1 VSNVLIIE
9 NDPALRSLISQL
21 LELEGFEV
29 SVVENGRLALEVL
42 GERIPD
48 LVLCDLLMPEMNGC
62 EVLKVLKQ
70 NPETAGVPLVFLT
83 ASAVPSDRERCL
95 ELGASAFMTKPFHQA
110 ELLATI
116 RALLPEA
123 GVSL

>member
-1 VSNVLIIE
+1 VNNVLIIE
-9 NDPALRSLISQL
+9 NDPALRVLISQL

-29 SVVENGRLALEVL
+29 SVAENGRLALEAL
-42 GERIPD
+42 GVRIPD

-70 NPETAGVPLVFLT
+70 NPLTAGVPLVFLT
-83 ASAVPSDRERCL
+83 ASAVPADRERCL
-95 ELGASAFMTKPFHQA
+95 DLGAAAFMTKPFRQT
-110 ELLATI
+110 EPLKTI

-123 GVSL
+123 GVTA

>member
-1 VSNVLIIE
+1 VNNVLIIE
-9 NDPALRSLISQL
+9 NDPALRVLISQL
-21 LELEGFEV
+21 LELEGYDV
-29 SVVENGRLALEVL
+29 SVAENGRLALEEL
-42 GERIPD
+42 GVRIPD

-70 NPETAGVPLVFLT
+70 NPLTAGVPLVFLT

-95 ELGASAFMTKPFHQA
+95 ELGAAAFMTKPFHQT

-116 RALLPEA
+116 RALLPEV
-123 GVSL
+123 GVPA